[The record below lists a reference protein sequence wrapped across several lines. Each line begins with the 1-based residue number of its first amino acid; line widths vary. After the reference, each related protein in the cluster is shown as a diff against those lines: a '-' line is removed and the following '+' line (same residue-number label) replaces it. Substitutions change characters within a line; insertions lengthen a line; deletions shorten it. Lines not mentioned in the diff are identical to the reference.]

1 MSEGT
6 HYLSVDRVI
15 LLHQRIM
22 VKMGSE
28 AAPLRSFA
36 LLESA
41 VLRPQHLAY
50 YEDADLA
57 EQAAI
62 LAIGI
67 SQNQPFLDGNKRTA
81 FVSMRAFLR
90 INGYRVDAM
99 PLDIAHQLVGVAER
113 SKDRD
118 QASAEFA
125 TWLRERLKSIGGT
138 Q

>member
-22 VKMGSE
+22 LKMGSE
-28 AAPLRSFA
+28 AAPLRSAA

-50 YEDADLA
+50 YEGADLV

-81 FVSMRAFLR
+81 FVSMRSLLR
-90 INGYRVDAM
+90 MNGFRIDAP
-99 PLDIAHQLVGVAER
+99 PLEIAKQLVGVAER
-113 SKDRD
+113 SDDRD
-118 QASAEFA
+118 DASSEFA
-125 TWLRERLKSIGGT
+125 TWLRERLKPLDE
-138 Q
+138 